1 MKNKKKIIMVA
12 VAAALLIGVSGV
24 GIAAALNTGS
34 EPVKT
39 AQNSQKAKT
48 TELNKKKDVKTAAKA
63 KLTKTASETKTPT
76 PEKSDGNKKSDQ
88 VTQPAHQEQT
98 KQNNANSG
106 NTGNHVQKP
115 SPTDP
120 EPQRPAD
127 PEPQPQHTAAPESAK
142 PSHTHDFSI
151 PVYGTE
157 TEYVVDL
164 PAWTEIVND
173 PIYEMVEICVCDSCG
188 TDITASVEQHMLEYG
203 HGWHSEW
210 KQVQTGTNTY
220 PVEHP
225 EVGHNETKQTITGYK
240 CSCGAVQ

>member
-48 TELNKKKDVKTAAKA
+48 TDLNKKKDVKTDAKA

-76 PEKSDGNKKSDQ
+76 PEKSNGNKKRDQ

-127 PEPQPQHTAAPESAK
+127 PEPQPQHTAAPESTPA
-142 PSHTHDFSI
+142 PAPTPAPEPVPAPI
-151 PVYGTE
+151 PAPQPEPAPPAHVCSFDIPITQEEPEMQQVLVWYCNTCGADITE
-157 TEYVVDL
+157 
-164 PAWTEIVND
+164 D
-173 PIYEMVEICVCDSCG
+173 PIAHQEENLHGGYHDAYE
-188 TDITASVEQHMLEYG
+188 LRP
-203 HGWHSEW
+203 
-210 KQVQTGTNTY
+210 TGNTIL
-220 PVEHP
+220 
-225 EVGHNETKQTITGYK
+225 TTIGYK
-240 CSCGAVQ
+240 CSCGAVQAQEK